1 VARKQTG
8 RRRKSPAG
16 ATPRR
21 RKPVASRRKAA
32 SPRRK
37 PAAPRRL
44 AEPPVADAVLREVF
58 RTAPVPSAV
67 IGNGIVLLANEALGH
82 ALGQDAGGLR
92 GARLGDLL
100 PPEEGAVPR
109 PVPGGIQSY
118 RTSVAGVPARVD
130 VSAALAPGG
139 AGAGIAGIPFLGSAV
154 LTLALP
160 GEDTAASRALLALSR
175 ELAEVRTEAQ
185 ITAAVARA
193 LEVLFSA
200 RSFCV
205 RLVDPKTFALTS
217 FYARG
222 RLRPLAR
229 GRLALKA
236 IAVER
241 TGLSRAALEQ
251 GGVQVVERDEP
262 LFEGCDEATAVP
274 LVVAGQLF
282 GIVNLEY
289 PRGGPGDP
297 FSDSQ
302 LLYQVANHAA
312 LGVRNLRS
320 VEELTYL
327 KTYLEDLIEHANAL
341 ICVASRARE
350 VIVWNAALA
359 RLTGVAREE
368 ALGRDLLARV
378 PPDDHAAIEAVL
390 ARGFAGETVN
400 GFETRVSVRTGG
412 EARIA
417 VNTAP
422 IFGAAG
428 EVEGVIA
435 IGQDLTLVRSLQA
448 AAEHAERLA
457 GIGRLVAGVVHE
469 LNNPLTAVNMYS
481 DVLVEKLQNAG
492 HDAADLEKLRAIRE
506 GGQRIQRLAR
516 DLVTYAKPSGARTE
530 PVDLASVL
538 EEAARLAKPSLKD
551 VSAVLVKRFAP
562 APQVEGNR
570 SSLVHVFVNLMRNAA
585 QAVAEGGRVTLA
597 IDADGEAVKVA
608 VQDDGNGM
616 PPEVASRAFEPFFTT
631 RPGVGIGLGLPI
643 VQGIVE
649 RHGGKVALES
659 AEGHGTTVTVT
670 LPVRPAN

>member
-1 VARKQTG
+1 MD
-8 RRRKSPAG
+8 
-16 ATPRR
+16 
-21 RKPVASRRKAA
+21 
-32 SPRRK
+32 
-37 PAAPRRL
+37 
-44 AEPPVADAVLREVF
+44 DAVLREVF
-58 RTAPVPSAV
+58 RTAAVPAV
-67 IGNGIVLLANEALGH
+67 VLEDGVVKLANEAFAR
-82 ALGQDAGGLR
+82 ALGQDADALR
-92 GARLGDLL
+92 GAALGALL
-100 PPEEGAVPR
+100 PPVDGEVPT
-109 PVPGGIQSY
+109 PLPGTIRSY

-130 VSAALAPGG
+130 VSAALTPAQSG
-139 AGAGIAGIPFLGSAV
+139 AVLGSAA
-154 LTLALP
+154 LALALP
-160 GEDTAASRALLALSR
+160 DEDTAVPRVLLALSR
-175 ELAEVRTEAQ
+175 ELAEARSEDQ

-193 LEVLFSA
+193 LELLFPA

-205 RLVDPKTFALTS
+205 RLVDPRTFALTTL
-217 FYARG
+217 YARG

-251 GGVQVVERDEP
+251 GGVQIVERDVP
-262 LFEGCDEATAVP
+262 LFAGCDEASAVP
-274 LVVAGQLF
+274 LAVAGQLF

-289 PRGGPGDP
+289 ARGGPGDP
-297 FSDSQ
+297 LSDAS

-341 ICVASRARE
+341 IFVASRARE
-350 VIVWNAALA
+350 VIVWNAALV

-368 ALGRDLLARV
+368 ALGGDLLARI
-378 PPDDHAAIEAVL
+378 PPEEHAAVEAVL
-390 ARGFAGETVN
+390 ARGLSGESVD
-400 GFETRVSVRTGG
+400 GFETRLLAAGR

-428 EVEGVIA
+428 DVEGVIA
-435 IGQDLTLVRSLQA
+435 IGHDLTRVRSLEA

-492 HDAADLEKLRAIRE
+492 HDPADVEKLRAIRE

-516 DLVTYAKPSGARTE
+516 DLVAYAKPSGARAE
-530 PVDLASVL
+530 LVDLASVL
-538 EEAARLAKPSLKD
+538 DEAARLAKPALKEM
-551 VSAVLVKRFAP
+551 SAVLEQRLVP
-562 APQVEGNR
+562 VPPVEGNR
-570 SSLVHVFVNLMRNAA
+570 PSLVHVFVNLVRNAA
-585 QAVAEGGRVTLA
+585 QAVGEGGRVSLA
-597 IDADGEAVKVA
+597 LEQDGETVKVA
-608 VQDDGNGM
+608 VQDDGAGM
-616 PPEVASRAFEPFFTT
+616 PPEIAARAFEPFFTT

-643 VQGIVE
+643 VQGILE
-649 RHGGKVALES
+649 RHGGRIALDT
-659 AEGHGTTVTVT
+659 AEGRGTTVTVT
-670 LPVRPAN
+670 LPVRGASAER